1 MSHRRHVLQSDYP
14 IRSGFWTPVGST
26 GLPTPEIV
34 ILPAPFLT
42 GSERS
47 TVGVYPDLVGVP
59 RMPLRGESIEDSDPV
74 GKNLSPF
81 PSNAFIFSQFRTLL
95 RNGGLTTPFPSITS
109 ALFPVQRRGRG
120 SHSSP
125 NFQMRF
131 VHPARCVGT
140 FKSGFGIP
148 HASSRRSTFKRNLS
162 PLECALSI
170 PRRMRIVPAPF
181 PPGSEH
187 RESKDLNSRLTP
199 LECAFTKN
207 RGVRGAKALNLQ
219 LKT

>member
-1 MSHRRHVLQSDYP
+1 MRPRRYVLQN
-14 IRSGFWTPVGST
+14 T
-26 GLPTPEIV
+26 
-34 ILPAPFLT
+34 
-42 GSERS
+42 
-47 TVGVYPDLVGVP
+47 
-59 RMPLRGESIEDSDPV
+59 
-74 GKNLSPF
+74 LSVVCS
-81 PSNAFIFSQFRTLL
+81 SNAFIFSQFRTLFH
-95 RNGGLTTPFPSITS
+95 NGRLATPSASITS

-120 SHSSP
+120 SPSSP

-148 HASSRRSTFKRNLS
+148 HASSGRVRFKRALS

-181 PPGSEH
+181 PTASEH
-187 RESKDLNSRLTP
+187 RESKDLNSRVSP

-207 RGVRGAKALNLQ
+207 RGWGSQALLTTEHPTRMRAEGFCLLQ
-219 LKT
+219 QGREG